1 MRRNIDALYKRVEK
15 HFSLASEQPGG
26 ASGSGLTSSA
36 VFTTEE
42 GSALQDVWTACQDEM
57 VRETEK
63 YTRLIAQCY
72 EGNGVTLE
80 FTPSDVEQFFRVARR
95 SK

>member
-1 MRRNIDALYKRVEK
+1 MRRNIEALYKRVEK

-26 ASGSGLTSSA
+26 TSGSGLASS

-63 YTRLIAQCY
+63 YTGLIAQCY
-72 EGNGVTLE
+72 EGVGVTLE
-80 FTPSDVEQFFRVARR
+80 FTPSEVEQFFRVARR

>member
-26 ASGSGLTSSA
+26 GPA
-36 VFTTEE
+36 VTEE
-42 GSALQDVWTACQDEM
+42 GSALKDVWTACQDEM

-63 YTRLIAQCY
+63 YARLIAQCY
-72 EGNGVTLE
+72 ESTGVTLE
-80 FTPSDVEQFFRVARR
+80 FTAGDVEQYFRTARR